1 VANTSVAHPTSPD
14 DFPSPIDTEA
24 LYARIV
30 SEIRDSGLSTADIA
44 RLVGVAER
52 QVRNWTSGDST
63 PSGRNR
69 DRLLELHYVTQAL
82 RDLYTRE
89 GAEIWLHGRKR
100 SLAGRRPV
108 DMLASGSYEEV
119 LDAIER
125 KSAGAM

>member
-1 VANTSVAHPTSPD
+1 MAAG
-14 DFPSPIDTEA
+14 
-24 LYARIV
+24 ARAKG
-30 SEIRDSGLSTADIA
+30 SG
-44 RLVGVAER
+44 G
-52 QVRNWTSGDST
+52 ST
-63 PSGRNR
+63 PSGAQP

-108 DMLASGSYEEV
+108 DILADGSYEEI
-119 LDAIER
+119 LDATER